1 MLEIFIKRKT
11 RDILLH
17 ICIGM
22 IVVACG
28 ALTTS
33 ANEQPQ
39 VGTTQTPLTLEESLK
54 SIWAHLAP
62 HIERSRELGH
72 YGLLVGGHWPGK
84 PERWHWRSFGD
95 HPWTHTFYK
104 PLQTVIDEASCK
116 GNPEALKGFH
126 ELKQV
131 ITRPF
136 LSVGHSLLLE
146 WRALHQGLKLGFF
159 EEYRGGTSLP
169 PVSLD
174 QPKPALDGRRQKKT
188 ARNVFTGK
196 QVIVSRQKE
205 PSDYLLY
212 ELWSLLRDQRYMEAM
227 RHIPKLSEFCL
238 GIATDPNTKPGPLK
252 FRYDHIDQRNDA
264 G

>member
-1 MLEIFIKRKT
+1 MRIDRRTSLFVVGW
-11 RDILLH
+11 LLFF
-17 ICIGM
+17 CN
-22 IVVACG
+22 A
-28 ALTTS
+28 
-33 ANEQPQ
+33 ANAPLADEPLHQNT
-39 VGTTQTPLTLEESLK
+39 GQTPLKLEQSLK

-72 YGLLVGGHWPGK
+72 YGLLVGVQWPGK
-84 PERWHWRSFGD
+84 PERWHLRSFGD

-116 GNPEALKGFH
+116 GNPEALKG
-126 ELKQV
+126 LYDQKQV

-159 EEYRGGTSLP
+159 EEYRASSSLP

-174 QPKPALDGRRQKKT
+174 QPKPVLEGRRQTKT
-188 ARNVFTGK
+188 ARNVFTGN

-205 PSDYLLY
+205 PSDYLHY
-212 ELWSLLRDQRYMEAM
+212 ELWSLLRDQRYTEAM
-227 RHIPKLSEFCL
+227 RYIPKLSDFCL
-238 GIATDPNTKPGPLK
+238 GIATDPSAKPGPFK
-252 FRYDHIDQRNDA
+252 FRYDHINQRNDA